1 MDFPSV
7 MHSAVADQYQADETR
22 HGPSP
27 ASFFTGPAARQIQ
40 NPQHIFMNYP
50 EPVPL
55 VRNRFPSPKEKILT
69 ASKQRPGSAFQP
81 FRARDG
87 CPDIDL
93 LALQPAPQA
102 STHGMYPTSNNYF
115 QAGTQEPNYAYD
127 MHRFP
132 TGAGFNGYPQPS
144 PNAWYSQPLP
154 NVAGAAFQG
163 MSAGQASHQV
173 SPQYPQAYG
182 SIEGTASMEM
192 LGNQT
197 PQPSVHTN
205 GAAPWGTF
213 VDQTPHG
220 GYHPSANLFLA
231 TPQQSL
237 VSQSFVN
244 TTGTAPQALQ
254 SSVDITSVASGGT
267 LVGQTPCQSYYLSNN
282 TASAAPQESAV
293 NQLSQPSVNIT
304 KVALRGRSVN
314 QAARKRSPQ
323 VPPQALQSSVNATG
337 AASQGTRGNQT
348 PPGSHQPFVNTAA
361 TGLQKSPDCQ
371 PSKPP
376 TENTGA
382 AHCETLGSQSS
393 HESHQS
399 VTDRAVA
406 TLMQILDNQNSQH
419 SVSATGTAPQE
430 KSVSQTSLGSQQPST
445 NVAVTAPQKS
455 PVHQTSQLSVDTTEA
470 ATQGEPVSQ
479 AFHGSHQPSTNT
491 AVTTPVSQ
499 LFQPPAVITGAAHQR
514 RSVRRNG
521 LEVHSR
527 IHGSQVNGVRKSTST
542 RPASYPPTPPAEDM
556 LKNGGC
562 TSWEADMARHLHK
575 RNVMGL
581 YKVGDSLC
589 DVHAA
594 SGDLVKLAKRDITPD
609 GEHFWCHTM
618 LGQRIR
624 PIDTEYLNG
633 KMVCLSNGAFVG
645 MEDSQG
651 NMIVPKWQFADPV
664 DLESNSNEL
673 KDQSDFNELI
683 NFDELIDQSKFN
695 EPKNQS
701 KPKLSK
707 NQIEFRR
714 LQEVLKKRGAAF
726 KRETETI
733 QGLKPGCDPMWF

>member
-1 MDFPSV
+1 MDYPSV
-7 MHSAVADQYQADETR
+7 MHSAVADQYQADEIR

-27 ASFFTGPAARQIQ
+27 ASYFTGPAARQIQ

-55 VRNRFPSPKEKILT
+55 
-69 ASKQRPGSAFQP
+69 RPGSASRP
-81 FRARDG
+81 FRARNKD
-87 CPDIDL
+87 PDIDL
-93 LALQPAPQA
+93 LALQPVPQA
-102 STHGMYPTSNNYF
+102 STPGMYPTSNNYF
-115 QAGTQEPNYAYD
+115 QAGTQEPNSAYD
-127 MHRFP
+127 MHRSP
-132 TGAGFNGYPQPS
+132 TYAEFNGHPQPS
-144 PNAWYSQPLP
+144 PNGWYSQPLP

-163 MSAGQASHQV
+163 MPAGQASHQV

-182 SIEGTASMEM
+182 SIDGTASLEM
-192 LGNQT
+192 LGNQA
-197 PQPSVHTN
+197 PQHSVNTN
-205 GAAPWGTF
+205 GTAPWGTF
-213 VDQTPHG
+213 THQTPHG

-231 TPQQSL
+231 TAQQSL
-237 VSQSFVN
+237 VSKSFVN
-244 TTGTAPQALQ
+244 ATGTAPQALQ
-254 SSVDITSVASGGT
+254 SSVENASVASGGT
-267 LVGQTPCQSYYLSNN
+267 IVGQTPYQGHYHYLSNN

-348 PPGSHQPFVNTAA
+348 PSRSQQPSVNIAA

-371 PSKPP
+371 PSKLP
-376 TENTGA
+376 TENTWA
-382 AHCETLGSQSS
+382 AHCETPGSQSS

-406 TLMQILDNQNSQH
+406 TLRQILDEQNSQH
-419 SVSATGTAPQE
+419 SVSTTETVPQE

-445 NVAVTAPQKS
+445 DVAVTAPQNS
-455 PVHQTSQLSVDTTEA
+455 PVNQTSQLSIDTTEA
-470 ATQGEPVSQ
+470 APQGEPASQ
-479 AFHGSHQPSTNT
+479 VTHGNHQPSTNT
-491 AVTTPVSQ
+491 AVTTPASQ
-499 LFQPPAVITGAAHQR
+499 LFRPPAVFAGAAHQR
-514 RSVRRNG
+514 RSVRHNG
-521 LEVHSR
+521 VEVHSR
-527 IHGSQVNGVRKSTST
+527 IHGSQVNGIRKSTST
-542 RPASYPPTPPAEDM
+542 RPASCPPTPPAEDM
-556 LKNGGC
+556 LKNNGC
-562 TSWEADMARHLHK
+562 TSWEAGMARHLHK
-575 RNVMGL
+575 SNVMGL
-581 YKVGDSLC
+581 FKVGDSLC

-594 SGDLVKLAKRDITPD
+594 SGDFVKLAKRDITPD

-645 MEDSQG
+645 MQDSQG
-651 NMIVPKWQFADPV
+651 NMIVPEWQFTDPV

-673 KDQSDFNELI
+673 KDQSDFKPLI
-683 NFDELIDQSKFN
+683 TFEELIDQSMFDGESE

-726 KRETETI
+726 KRENEKREAEMI